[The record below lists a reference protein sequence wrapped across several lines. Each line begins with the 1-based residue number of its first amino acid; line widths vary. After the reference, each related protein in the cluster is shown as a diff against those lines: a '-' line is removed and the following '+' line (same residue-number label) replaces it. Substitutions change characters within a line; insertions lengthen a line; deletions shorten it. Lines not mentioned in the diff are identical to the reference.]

1 MYCIKCGVELKDSEE
16 KCPLCG
22 TVVFHPDIK
31 RPDGEKPYPARSRKR
46 TETASRSG
54 ILFITSIV
62 FLVPFVLSLLCDWKV
77 NGELIWSGYAA
88 GGLALMYIIVVLPM
102 WFRHA
107 TPVIFVAADFVAI
120 GLYLLYI
127 DFAVNGHWF
136 LSFAFPVTGGAML
149 IACAAV
155 ALLYYLRKGHLFV
168 YAGTLIA
175 IGGFAV
181 LIEFLININF
191 HVNPTLVWS
200 VYPLACCLIL
210 GITLIVIACCPKMC
224 ESLRRKFFI

>member
-1 MYCIKCGVELKDSEE
+1 M
-16 KCPLCG
+16 
-22 TVVFHPDIK
+22 
-31 RPDGEKPYPARSRKR
+31 
-46 TETASRSG
+46 
-54 ILFITSIV
+54 LFITSIM
-62 FLVPFVLSLLCDWKV
+62 FLMPFVLSLLCDWKV
-77 NGELIWSGYAA
+77 NGTLVWSGYAA
-88 GGLALMYIIVVLPM
+88 GALALVYIIVVLPM

-155 ALLYYLRKGHLFV
+155 TLLHYLRKGHLFV

-181 LIEFLININF
+181 LVEFLINITF
-191 HVNPTLVWS
+191 HVSDTLVWS
-200 VYPLACCLIL
+200 LYPLACSLIF
-210 GITLIVIACCPKMC
+210 GVTLIVIACCPKMR
-224 ESLRRKFFI
+224 EGLRRKFFI